1 MSLLVLGT
9 VAFDTIE
16 TPIDKVNRTIGGAGT
31 YISWAASNFYKNIR
45 LVSIV
50 GEDFPQEELDALRNR
65 GVDLEGLERRK
76 GERSFYWA
84 GRYDQDMNSRETLIT
99 ELNVLADF
107 NPVLPKTYKAVDYLM
122 LGNFAPA
129 VQLQIIE
136 QLPNRPKLVAL
147 DTMNFWIESALDD
160 LKKALKKI
168 DILII
173 NSEEARLLSGT
184 YSLVKADR
192 AIREMGPKYLLVKKG
207 EHGALLFHG
216 EETFFVPALPL
227 EEVFDPTGAGDS
239 FAGGFMGYLASTQD
253 FSFEAM
259 KRALVYGSVL
269 ASFCVE
275 KFGIS
280 RLSELTEDDVKNRVD
295 KFFRLMHIPV
305 LVDDVYTNLSDGE

>member
-16 TPIDKVNRTIGGAGT
+16 TPIDKADRIIGGAGT
-31 YISWAASNFYKNIR
+31 YISWSASNFYNNIR
-45 LVSIV
+45 LVSVI
-50 GEDFPQEELDALRNR
+50 GDDFPQDELDALNKR
-65 GVDLEGLERRK
+65 GVDLEGLEKRE

-84 GRYDQDMNSRETLIT
+84 GRYDQDMNSRETLVT
-99 ELNVLADF
+99 ELNVLGDF
-107 NPVLPKTYKAVDYLM
+107 NPELPESYKDVEYLM

-129 VQLQIIE
+129 VQMQIIE
-136 QLPNRPKLVAL
+136 QIPNRPKLVAL
-147 DTMNFWIESALDD
+147 DTMNFWIESAMDD
-160 LKKALKKI
+160 LKKVLQKI

-173 NSEEARLLSGT
+173 NDEEARLLSGT
-184 YSLVKADR
+184 YSLVKAARIIR
-192 AIREMGPKYLLVKKG
+192 AMGPKYLVIKKG

-239 FAGGFMGYLASTQD
+239 FAGGFMGYLASAGD
-253 FSFEAM
+253 SSFEAM
-259 KRALVYGSVL
+259 KRALVYGSVV

-280 RLSELTEDDVKNRVD
+280 RLKEITEDDLRARVD
-295 KFFRLMHIPV
+295 KFFRLMHVPV
-305 LVDDVYTNLSDGE
+305 LVDDVYTSLSDGE